1 MKSTYTPEKAE
12 EVLWHMRE
20 GLSLRKSCAA
30 AGVGKTAF
38 LLWVESVDGLKD
50 QYTRART
57 EMLDVQAEE
66 LEEIGDEAAK
76 AETAVQVAGLRL
88 KADNRKWLL
97 SKLAPKKYG
106 DRLELAGDPDAP
118 MVTKS
123 TIDVTGLSTQA
134 LAELVALRDATDR
147 G

>member
-1 MKSTYTPEKAE
+1 MARITEYSE
-12 EVLWHMRE
+12 EAASKVLALMCE
-20 GLSLRKSCAA
+20 GLSLRKACEASDIA
-30 AGVGKTAF
+30 KTTF
-38 LLWVESVDGLKD
+38 LRWVESVEGLKD

-88 KADNRKWLL
+88 KADNRKWWL

-118 MVTKS
+118 VKIE
-123 TIDVTGLSTQA
+123 TIKRVIIDPSNGS
-134 LAELVALRDATDR
+134 
-147 G
+147 